1 MVTIR
6 RRTHRSAALLAAL
19 CLCSLATLTAC
30 GDGGDGGDASDTET
44 TASTSETAPAT
55 ATPDE
60 DTSTPTESES
70 DSTEPD
76 EETTEAEDDTIDT
89 IDTTDTGDEGTESD
103 ESSSSSDAP
112 HGTWTGNARISVD
125 FEDPGCAASSQT
137 YSLPATLII
146 DDPAGSES
154 NDFHLSW
161 ASDSQSAAGAFGV
174 TSALSG
180 TDTTDGESV
189 ETGYWSLTD
198 DGGGDI
204 SGSLTDTGGSQGLAL
219 NLVFVPKPLFPCSG
233 YTPFAYSM
241 AEGTTL
247 EGTLTEDSASLT
259 LSGTTSDGTRSFRVE
274 WS

>member
-55 ATPDE
+55 GTPEE
-60 DTSTPTESES
+60 DTATPTESES
-70 DSTEPD
+70 ETTEPD
-76 EETTEAEDDTIDT
+76 EETTETEDDTT
-89 IDTTDTGDEGTESD
+89 DTTDTGDEETASD
-103 ESSSSSDAP
+103 DSSSSSDVP

-125 FEDPGCAASSQT
+125 FADPGCAASSQT

-154 NDFHLSW
+154 NGFHLSW